1 MKATKYKKST
11 ANEHTKAAKEQMEAL
26 VSFKFHSFGHF
37 SNGGRSDMD
46 PLVPKSNSNRGVGT
60 TLYNPRIF
68 ILKEQLKA
76 EHSAIRPKS

>member
-46 PLVPKSNSNRGVGT
+46 LLFPKATATGVWAQLCT
-60 TLYNPRIF
+60 THEYLF
-68 ILKEQLKA
+68 
-76 EHSAIRPKS
+76 